1 MVWRRHHLLNSNEA
15 CSQEY
20 LLNGVC
26 ELSPPHSEVCSLC
39 KSEILQV
46 QHTLK
51 LFCNLI
57 TGDKHYLHIDLGA
70 GDGVCEY
77 SARHLRNLNL
87 GWRYL
92 LIISPHT
99 FLLCL
104 IELETSSSPAEL
116 RPGSPHCVLGFAV
129 GLLLP
134 CNNSVILHPL
144 PQEVGGELKSCPYHI
159 CNLGWSRL
167 LFFSPSQALACKLT
181 TNTAHWSTILKV
193 PPLSVNCGLFLWI
206 FISSYFSLADV
217 SHRQSEQWDQVL

>member
-1 MVWRRHHLLNSNEA
+1 MVCRMYHHLNSNEA
-15 CSQEY
+15 SSQGY
-20 LLNGVC
+20 LLNGAC
-26 ELSPPHSEVCSLC
+26 ELSPPHPQVCSLC
-39 KSEILQV
+39 KSEIFSLEV

-51 LFCNLI
+51 LFSDLI

-116 RPGSPHCVLGFAV
+116 RPGSPFCVLGFAV

-134 CNNSVILHPL
+134 CNNSVILHAL
-144 PQEVGGELKSCPYHI
+144 PQELVGELKSCPYHV
-159 CNLGWSRL
+159 CNLGCSIL

-181 TNTAHWSTILKV
+181 TDIAYWNTILKV
-193 PPLSVNCGLFLWI
+193 PLLLVNCGLFL
-206 FISSYFSLADV
+206 
-217 SHRQSEQWDQVL
+217 

>member
-1 MVWRRHHLLNSNEA
+1 MVWRRYHLLNSNEA

-134 CNNSVILHPL
+134 CNSSVILHPL
-144 PQEVGGELKSCPYHI
+144 PQEVGGGGKWKAVH
-159 CNLGWSRL
+159 
-167 LFFSPSQALACKLT
+167 T
-181 TNTAHWSTILKV
+181 TSVTWAEVYCSSSA
-193 PPLSVNCGLFLWI
+193 PARPLHAN
-206 FISSYFSLADV
+206 
-217 SHRQSEQWDQVL
+217 